1 MRARKPVRHLF
12 CLDHSKS
19 IAAEVF
25 RTLRTNIRYTGL
37 SRPIHSLV
45 ITSSLPGEGKSTVAA
60 NLAVAMAQEKKRILL
75 VDADL
80 RKPTQHEW
88 FHIPHFPGLSN
99 VLLGQAPLEN
109 AIHYV
114 EDALVHVLPAG
125 PLPPNPSELLGSLD
139 MQQFMVI
146 LQKDYDMVLID
157 SPPILPVSDG
167 LVLSRLADGVLLVIR
182 SGKTSQ
188 EKARKAKSQ
197 LDHVKAHLIGSVF
210 NAHNLKQREYQYD

>member
-1 MRARKPVRHLF
+1 M
-12 CLDHSKS
+12 
-19 IAAEVF
+19 
-25 RTLRTNIRYTGL
+25 
-37 SRPIHSLV
+37 
-45 ITSSLPGEGKSTVAA
+45 
-60 NLAVAMAQEKKRILL
+60 L

-157 SPPILPVSDG
+157 PL
-167 LVLSRLADGVLLVIR
+167 LSCR
-182 SGKTSQ
+182 SVTDSFCPGWQT
-188 EKARKAKSQ
+188 AFC
-197 LDHVKAHLIGSVF
+197 L
-210 NAHNLKQREYQYD
+210 